1 MTATVLI
8 LGANGRLGQ
17 ALVQAFVTQGW
28 QVLAQVRPT
37 AQPLSQRGVRW
48 LRSDL
53 RDTAALAAASGR
65 VDVVVHALN
74 PAYPRWATEVLP
86 LMDGAIA
93 VAQQLDAL
101 LMFPGNVY
109 NFGAGMPTL
118 LDEHTPQVP
127 STRKGQIRVLAE
139 QRLERSSVRSI
150 ILRAGDFFGSGK
162 GSWFDLAVVKDITK
176 GKVNLPGLP
185 EVATPWAYVPDL
197 ALTFV
202 FAAQRALAQPQGM
215 SLHTTLSYSGHA
227 LSGNDWLRLLEPI
240 AREQGW
246 LAPGQSLR
254 VGRLPWRLFKVLG
267 LVVPMMRELAEMA
280 YLPRTAHQLS
290 GQALAQFLDRP
301 VPATPMPTAV
311 RAALAD
317 LGKI

>member
-17 ALVQAFVTQGW
+17 ALVHAFVTQGW

-37 AQPLSQRGVRW
+37 AQPFSQRGVRW

-74 PAYPRWATEVLP
+74 PAYPRWATEALP

-93 VAQQLDAL
+93 LAQQLDAL

-109 NFGAGMPTL
+109 NFGADMPGL

-162 GSWFDLAVVKDITK
+162 GSWFDLAVVKDIRA

-197 ALTFV
+197 AQTFV
-202 FAAQRALAQPQGM
+202 LAAQRALAQPEGL
-215 SLHTTLSYSGHA
+215 SLHTTLCYSGYA
-227 LSGNDWLRLLEPI
+227 LSGSDWLRLLEPI

-246 LAPGQSLR
+246 LAPAQSLR

-290 GQALAQFLDRP
+290 GQALTRFLDRP
-301 VPATPMPTAV
+301 VPVTPLPTAL